1 VWVVGGGGV
10 VVVHEMGCGARGG
23 VAASGRAGSGDERCG
38 ARAAAAGG
46 L

>member
-10 VVVHEMGCGARGG
+10 VVVHEMRCA